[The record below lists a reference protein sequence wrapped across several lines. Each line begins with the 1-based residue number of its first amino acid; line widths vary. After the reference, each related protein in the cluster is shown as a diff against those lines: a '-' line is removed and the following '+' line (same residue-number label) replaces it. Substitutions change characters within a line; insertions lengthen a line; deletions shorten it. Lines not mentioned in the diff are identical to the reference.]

1 MSGKIKNHVPFR
13 MCIVCRDKYIQDNL
27 LRISFNNGDISISL
41 NLSCHGRGC
50 YVCNMGKCMK
60 KLKKQIVENG
70 LRTGLTD
77 DQWSKL
83 DFQLKNF
90 PTESKNNKRLN

>member
-13 MCIVCRDKYIQDNL
+13 MCIVCRNKYIQDNL
-27 LRISFNNGDISISL
+27 LRISFNNGDISIAPDFSYY
-41 NLSCHGRGC
+41 GRGC
-50 YVCNMGKCMK
+50 YVCNIGKCIK

-83 DFQLKNF
+83 DFQLKDF

>member
-1 MSGKIKNHVPFR
+1 MSGKSKNHVPFR
-13 MCIVCRDKYIQDNL
+13 MCIVCREKYIQDDL
-27 LRISFNNGDISISL
+27 LRISFNNGDISIAPDFSYY
-41 NLSCHGRGC
+41 GRGC

-83 DFQLKNF
+83 EFQLKDF

>member
-13 MCIVCRDKYIQDNL
+13 MCIVCRNKYIQDNL
-27 LRISFNNGDISISL
+27 LRISFNNGDISIAPDCSYY
-41 NLSCHGRGC
+41 GRGC
-50 YVCNMGKCMK
+50 YVCNIGKCIK

-77 DQWSKL
+77 DEWSKV
-83 DFQLKNF
+83 DFKLKDF
-90 PTESKNNKRLN
+90 PAESKNNKRLN

>member
-1 MSGKIKNHVPFR
+1 
-13 MCIVCRDKYIQDNL
+13 
-27 LRISFNNGDISISL
+27 
-41 NLSCHGRGC
+41 
-50 YVCNMGKCMK
+50 MK

-70 LRTGLTD
+70 LRTGLID

-83 DFQLKNF
+83 DFQLKDF

>member
-27 LRISFNNGDISISL
+27 LRISLNNGNISISP
-41 NLSCHGRGC
+41 NLSYYGRGC

-83 DFQLKNF
+83 DFQSKDF